1 MRPNVRLED
10 PLIAAARTV
19 AQELRDFV
27 VYDVE
32 DMRQAANAIEDALDV
47 IPPLQAKVSS
57 LSQESEFLRAIL
69 AQVRADLT
77 ATTARELRLAEDLA
91 GWEDGH

>member
-1 MRPNVRLED
+1 
-10 PLIAAARTV
+10 
-19 AQELRDFV
+19 V

-91 GWEDGH
+91 GWKMVIDSERTVSVSDGDERSGA